1 MPRNKKVL
9 KLKLRKTGNYKFI
22 IMKNIKHICLL
33 VTCLTV
39 ALGFAQ
45 EHKEVEHKTETV
57 IKDLSKDIHLIAEA
71 SQDQVSVDGELNIEY
86 RLYVSHNI
94 GITGWDI
101 IENPTY
107 EGFDHKNVKFENI
120 KIENVIYKGES
131 YRMVVLK
138 RDVLKAKTRGDFKV
152 KPLQL
157 KITAQVAETTK
168 EIEGL
173 GFSMKEV
180 TTTLVS
186 SALGVYVK

>member
-1 MPRNKKVL
+1 
-9 KLKLRKTGNYKFI
+9 
-22 IMKNIKHICLL
+22 MKNIKHICLL

-45 EHKEVEHKTETV
+45 EHKEVEPKTETV
-57 IKDLSKDIHLIAEA
+57 SKDLSKDIHLIAEA

-107 EGFDHKNVKFENI
+107 DGFDYKNVKFENL
-120 KIENVIYKGES
+120 KIENVTYKGEP
-131 YRMVVLK
+131 YRMVILK
-138 RDVLKAKTRGDFKV
+138 RDILKATKSGDFKV
-152 KPLQL
+152 MPLQL
-157 KITAQVAETTK
+157 KITAEVAADTTK
-168 EIEGL
+168 EIEKL
-173 GFSMKEV
+173 KPSLKEV

-186 SALGVYVK
+186 NAIEVNVKS